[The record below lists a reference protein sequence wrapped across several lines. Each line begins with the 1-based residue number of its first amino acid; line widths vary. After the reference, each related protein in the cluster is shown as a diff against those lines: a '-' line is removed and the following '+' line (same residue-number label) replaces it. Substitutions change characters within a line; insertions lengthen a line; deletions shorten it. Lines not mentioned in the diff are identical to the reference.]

1 MTWQNT
7 RTLPRGG
14 ARKTALKVDNGW
26 IQTANESGK
35 RFDTFTTLLVCFLP
49 SFIRSLA
56 CSHKGYT
63 NDSNSISKSGSSDNK
78 TAQKVQSVLTVQ
90 VECPSMLARS
100 VGRSIGRLVSFH
112 FLSLRAH
119 STAQHSTARHGTHNL
134 QIQTN
139 RTLDT
144 IEQTGLEQKQPAK
157 LRTAPKLTLFPS
169 SSLSNALLPLQ
180 TCQHLGQLCVLCFLC
195 KSTGPLQKQKYP
207 R

>member
-100 VGRSIGRLVSFH
+100 LGRSAVWFPFISFP
-112 FLSLRAH
+112 FARI
-119 STAQHSTARHGTHNL
+119 AQHGTART
-134 QIQTN
+134 TCKYK
-139 RTLDT
+139 R
-144 IEQTGLEQKQPAK
+144 TGLYTQ
-157 LRTAPKLTLFPS
+157 
-169 SSLSNALLPLQ
+169 
-180 TCQHLGQLCVLCFLC
+180 
-195 KSTGPLQKQKYP
+195 
-207 R
+207 

>member
-78 TAQKVQSVLTVQ
+78 TAEKVQSVLTVQ

-100 VGRSIGRLVSFH
+100 LARSIGRLVSFH
-112 FLSLRAH
+112 FLSLRV
-119 STAQHSTARHGTHNL
+119 HSTARHGTHNL

-195 KSTGPLQKQKYP
+195 KSTGPLQKQKYS

>member
-119 STAQHSTARHGTHNL
+119 STAQHGTARHA
-134 QIQTN
+134 
-139 RTLDT
+139 
-144 IEQTGLEQKQPAK
+144 QPANTNEQDFRHNRADRPWTK
-157 LRTAPKLTLFPS
+157 TASKVTHRPETHLVSFLQ
-169 SSLSNALLPLQ
+169 SLQCTSTQGEGSFFAL
-180 TCQHLGQLCVLCFLC
+180 HSG
-195 KSTGPLQKQKYP
+195 
-207 R
+207 

>member
-100 VGRSIGRLVSFH
+100 LARSIGRLVSFH
-112 FLSLRAH
+112 FLSLRA
-119 STAQHSTARHGTHNL
+119 HSTARHGTHNL

-169 SSLSNALLPLQ
+169 SSLSTALLPLQ

-195 KSTGPLQKQKYP
+195 KSTGPLQKQKYS